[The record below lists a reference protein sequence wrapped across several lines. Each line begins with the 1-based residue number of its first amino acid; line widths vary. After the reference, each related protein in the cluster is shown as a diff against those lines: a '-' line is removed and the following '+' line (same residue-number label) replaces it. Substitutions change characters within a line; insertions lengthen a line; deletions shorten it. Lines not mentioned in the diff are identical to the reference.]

1 MLVIHVQQ
9 SKLTQ
14 YKYCSMKNNKS
25 FLILIMLLATIS
37 LQAQNTYYVSL
48 TGNDSNDGLTET
60 TSWRTIAYAV
70 SSSSPVSAGDTVYIK
85 AGDYGQ
91 EDIFIDKNYLPSD
104 ARISFIGYQNVPGD
118 LTSFDFGY
126 GDNVDASLM
135 PLINPNDRTVGEG
148 INIEDSYNITI
159 KNIQIANCLG
169 GVSIWNTNAINS
181 NIILENIFLQNIGW
195 DYSTAIAIKEGNN
208 NIISNCLIVNATGAG
223 MDIWGNGNQISNC
236 KIYSDESQQIP
247 DGTYTS
253 MDYYIVIK
261 GNNNI
266 VSNSYAERVGDIED
280 VGHGFEIK
288 ESGEN
293 NLFENCTVKNM
304 IAGCFSVRW
313 EAVQNNEFRNCIAL
327 GGVSSDVTAFMIREG
342 ASHNTFNNC
351 TSDGCN
357 AGISFI
363 LAGEDANYCGSD
375 NTFNNC
381 VIKNADWVID
391 LNPYFYNSATVD
403 NNLLMNCTI
412 NNANYLFNCERP
424 NTGNRF
430 VNCIISNVTD
440 FLTGSNNSTFTYQ
453 YCDFHNNGFTTP
465 TGIGN
470 ISSDPL
476 FVNQYVADYHLQ
488 ANSPCVDTGTSL
500 NAPATDFEGI
510 TRPQGSGFD
519 IGAYE
524 YSSGAGIDEQ
534 IQNNLTVY
542 PNPTNDIIY
551 IPEQY
556 NQAIYKIYSIS
567 GQLVNIGMINKQ
579 EINLSKLT
587 AGIYILK
594 IYDIKTNIEEQ
605 TEIIKQ

>member
-1 MLVIHVQQ
+1 MI
-9 SKLTQ
+9 KI
-14 YKYCSMKNNKS
+14 KS

-37 LQAQNTYYVSL
+37 LKAQNTYYVSL

-60 TSWRTIAYAV
+60 SSWRTIAYAV
-70 SSSSPVSAGDTVYIK
+70 SSSSPVSSGDTVYIK

-91 EDIFIDKNYLPSD
+91 EDIFIDKNYSSSD

-118 LTSFDFGY
+118 ITSFDFSY
-126 GDNVDASLM
+126 GDNVDPSLM
-135 PLINPNDRTVGEG
+135 PLINPNDRTTGEG

-169 GVSIWNTNAINS
+169 GISIWNTNTINS
-181 NIILENIFLQNIGW
+181 NIILENIFFQNIGW
-195 DYSTAIAIKEGNN
+195 DYATAVSIREGNN
-208 NIISNCLIVNATGAG
+208 NTINNCLIVNATGAG

-253 MDYYIVIK
+253 MDYYIVLK
-261 GNNNI
+261 GDSNI

-313 EAVQNNEFRNCIAL
+313 AAVQNNEFRNCVAL

-351 TSDGCN
+351 TSDSCN

-363 LAGEDANYCGSD
+363 LNGEDADYCGEF

-381 VIKNADWVID
+381 IIKNADWVID
-391 LNPYFYNSATVD
+391 LNPYYYNSATAD
-403 NNLLMNCTI
+403 SNLLMNCTI
-412 NNANYLFNCERP
+412 DNADYLFNCERP
-424 NTGNRF
+424 NSGNQF
-430 VNCIISNVTD
+430 VNCIISNVAD

-453 YCDFHNNGFTTP
+453 YCDFYNNGFTTP
-465 TGIGN
+465 TGTGN
-470 ISSDPL
+470 ISANPL
-476 FVNQYVADYHLQ
+476 FVDQYTGDYHLQ
-488 ANSPCVDTGTSL
+488 SNSLCIDTGTSS
-500 NAPATDFEGI
+500 NAPATDFEGT
-510 TRPQGSGFD
+510 TRPQGAGFD
-519 IGAYE
+519 MGAYE
-524 YSSGAGIDEQ
+524 YSNGTGINKQ
-534 IQNNLTVY
+534 AQTNISVY
-542 PNPTNDIIY
+542 PNPTNDKIY
-551 IPEQY
+551 LPEQY
-556 NQAIYKIYSIS
+556 INATYKIYTIL
-567 GQLVNIGMINKQ
+567 GQLIDNGIINKQ
-579 EINLSKLT
+579 EISLSRLT
-587 AGIYILK
+587 TGIYILK
-594 IYDIKTNIEEQ
+594 IFDTKTNNEVQ
-605 TEIIKQ
+605 TKIIKQ